1 MPGGRPQIYTQGLA
15 DQVCAK
21 LAEGISVRT
30 VCLSDDMPCATTV
43 FKWLREIPEFAQQ
56 YARAK
61 QESADA
67 MFEELMDIA
76 DDGSNDWMESNK
88 EGNQGYAF
96 NGEALQRSRLRV
108 DTRKWALSKI
118 MPKKYG
124 DKITHAGDDENPLS
138 MMIRQISGNTIG
150 PADE

>member
-1 MPGGRPQIYTQGLA
+1 MAGGRPQIYTQDLA
-15 DQVCAK
+15 DKVCAE

-30 VCLSDDMPCATTV
+30 VCRSDDMPCTTTI
-43 FKWLREIPEFAQQ
+43 FKWIREIPEFAQQ

-61 QESADA
+61 QESSDA
-67 MFEELMDIA
+67 MFEEMMDIA
-76 DDGSNDWMESNK
+76 DDGSNDWMEVNK
-88 EGNQGYAF
+88 EGNPGYSF

-124 DKITHAGDDENPLS
+124 DKITHSGDAENPLAL
-138 MMIRQISGNTIG
+138 MIRQISGNTIG
-150 PADE
+150 PVDE